1 MRRVLAH
8 WLVHL
13 MPADLRTAHGAEMHN
28 DIDRRCSEGRAWSTL
43 ADVAASVVRERRA
56 HPQRLHA
63 AYNRRSQVMTMS
75 TLAQDVRFAFRM
87 FRRQPGFTIAA
98 VLTLGLGIGSSTAVI
113 SLADATL
120 LRPVAAHEP
129 ERLGELPWSLS
140 YPDYRELEK
149 RAEGFEGL
157 LAFSNLSGVSLDRQG
172 LTQRLPAT
180 LVSGNYFDLLGIAPA
195 AGRLLNVSDEQTGGT
210 PSVVISERLWRASFG
225 RETSVIGESMKVNG
239 TPVIV
244 VGVVPREFRG
254 LSLASIGDLW
264 MPLVYTPE
272 LATGFLG
279 RPGALGPDFN
289 WLRVVGRVSPAVTFT
304 QASER
309 LGLLYNEMHPPRADS
324 KREPFVLTA
333 LTSSAVGREDHVK
346 LQQFITL
353 LFVVAAV
360 LLVLGCANVANLLL
374 ARASAR
380 RQEVGIRIALGAGRR
395 RLIGQMLVESALL
408 GAAGAAAGLAIAT
421 AGLRLLGQYR
431 LPGELLISDLAP
443 RINGIVFL
451 AALALTCVAVLIF
464 GLVPALLTSR
474 RDVNAVLRESGR
486 TSTRTPLG
494 RTLVTLQVG
503 LCVAMVGGGLLFARG
518 LQRGL
523 AFDLGYE
530 PSGVVMMTADPG
542 LERLSP
548 QATNTFVTSTLA
560 TLRANGSVQRAG
572 VSAMRPMRG
581 SMTTSFYPVG
591 YQSSDPDD
599 FYASVNLVTD
609 GWFEALEIPVIS
621 GRTFTEQD
629 RARAGSVAIVSESL
643 ARKYWPGRDAV
654 GQRIRM
660 GEEADAPL
668 LEVVGVVG
676 DARYGAVDADT
687 KPFLYLSA
695 LDPAGSPFRG
705 QIHFFARY
713 TGDAGPAMA
722 ALRQSA
728 QSSNA
733 RVPIFFT
740 MTMEEHVAS
749 VLMPQRL
756 GLVLLTAFSIA
767 ALVLA
772 SAGVYAI
779 AAYTVSARRREI
791 GIRMALGAGRARVLR
806 QIMRDGALPVLIGA
820 AAGIAIQLWAAK
832 LASSFVFGL
841 DARAPLQL
849 AGAAAVVIA
858 AALTALALPARRAAS
873 VEPTVA
879 LRES

>member
-8 WLVHL
+8 WLVRL
-13 MPADLRTAHGAEMHN
+13 MPADLRTAHGAEMHD
-28 DIDRRCSEGRAWSTL
+28 DIDRRCGEGRAWSTL
-43 ADVAASVVRERRA
+43 TDVAASVVRERRA
-56 HPQRLHA
+56 HPRHHLA
-63 AYNRRSQVMTMS
+63 AHNRRSQVMTMS
-75 TLAQDVRFAFRM
+75 TLAQDIRFAFRM

-129 ERLGELPWSLS
+129 ERLAELPWSTS
-140 YPDYRELEK
+140 YPDFREMQK
-149 RAEGFEGL
+149 RAEGFEGV
-157 LAFSNLSGVSLDRQG
+157 LAFSNMSGVSLDRQG
-172 LTQRLPAT
+172 VTERVPAT
-180 LVSGNYFDLLGIAPA
+180 VVSGNYFEVLGVAPA
-195 AGRLLNVSDEQTGGT
+195 AGRLLNVTDEQNGAT
-210 PSVVISERLWRASFG
+210 PSVVISERLWHASFG
-225 RETSVIGESMKVNG
+225 GEPSVIGESMKVNG
-239 TPVIV
+239 KAVVV
-244 VGVVPREFRG
+244 VGVAPRAFRG
-254 LSLASIGDLW
+254 LSLGSIGDIW
-264 MPLVYTPE
+264 MPAALTPE

-289 WLRVVGRVSPAVTFT
+289 WLRVIVRLSPGVTLT

-309 LGLLYNEMHPPRADS
+309 LGLLYEEMHPPKADS
-324 KREPFVLTA
+324 KRDPFTLTP
-333 LTSSAVGREDHVK
+333 LMSSAVGREQRVS
-346 LQQFITL
+346 LQQFIML

-374 ARASAR
+374 ARAAAR

-395 RLIGQMLVESALL
+395 RLMGQLLVESALL
-408 GAAGAAAGLAIAT
+408 GAAGAAAGLGIAT

-431 LPGELLISDLAP
+431 LPGELLIADLAP
-443 RINGIVFL
+443 RINGLVFL
-451 AALALTCVAVLIF
+451 SAIALTCIAVLIF
-464 GLVPALLTSR
+464 GLVPAFLTSR

-486 TSTRTPLG
+486 TATRTPLG

-523 AFDLGYE
+523 TFDLGYE
-530 PSGVVMMTADPG
+530 PAGVVMMTTDPA

-548 QATNTFVTSTLA
+548 QATNTYVTAALA
-560 TLRANGSVQRAG
+560 AMRSNGSIQAAG

-581 SMTTSFYPVG
+581 SMSTSFYPVG
-591 YQSSDPDD
+591 FQSSNTDD
-599 FYASVNLVTD
+599 YYVAVNLVSD
-609 GWFEALEIPVIS
+609 GWFEALKIPVIS

-629 RARAGSVAIVSESL
+629 RARSGSVAVISESL
-643 ARKYWPGRDAV
+643 ARKYWPGREAV
-654 GQRIRM
+654 GQRIRK
-660 GEEADAPL
+660 GEEADAPV

-687 KPFLYLSA
+687 EPFLYLSA
-695 LDPAGSPFRG
+695 LDPADSVFTG
-705 QIHFFARY
+705 QIHFFARH
-713 TGDAGPAMA
+713 TGEPGATMA

-728 QSSNA
+728 QSADA

-779 AAYTVSARRREI
+779 AAYTVAARRREI

-806 QIMRDGALPVLIGA
+806 QIMRDGTIPVLAGA
-820 AAGIAIQLWAAK
+820 AGGIAIQLWAAK

-858 AALTALALPARRAAS
+858 AALIALALPARRAAS